1 MFGIHDFALFVV
13 SGILLNLTPGPD
25 TLYVAARGAS
35 HGFKGGAVA
44 VLGITT
50 GCFVHI
56 LAASLGLSAVLATSA
71 AAFTVVKLAGAAYL
85 LYTGLSMLL
94 ARKRGGQDAQVPGA
108 AQAAGSAAAPA
119 ALRRVY
125 AQGFLTNALNPKV
138 ALFFLAFLPQFI
150 DPAAP
155 EKGVAFFILG
165 CVVDFTGAAWMLALA
180 WMSARVARGVAVGGR
195 ASAWFSRIAGGLFVA
210 LGVRLALADNG

>member
-35 HGFKGGAVA
+35 QGFKGGAVA
-44 VLGITT
+44 VAGIAT

-71 AAFTVVKLAGAAYL
+71 AAFTVVKMAGAAYL

-94 ARKRGGQDAQVPGA
+94 ARKREGRE
-108 AQAAGSAAAPA
+108 GSPRATGPA
-119 ALRRVY
+119 TLPRVY

-155 EKGVAFFILG
+155 QKGLAFFILG
-165 CVVDFTGAAWMLALA
+165 CVVDFTGAAWMLVLA

-195 ASAWFSRIAGGLFVA
+195 AAAWFSRVTGGLFVA